1 MGLGLQPGAPSSV
14 APVVDG
20 PEQQPARHV
29 TSVATAARS
38 DDPEVTLAAFFGPQ
52 DDTTDRFP
60 PIASDR
66 RWRSAA
72 LPVESVIPQ
81 LKLLVRNHL
90 QRSSAPVDEL
100 IDSAADDRRNVEWL
114 ADRVRAMTVRGF
126 QRSTF
131 DHLADEMLELMGG
144 EPV

>member
-1 MGLGLQPGAPSSV
+1 M
-14 APVVDG
+14 
-20 PEQQPARHV
+20 
-29 TSVATAARS
+29 
-38 DDPEVTLAAFFGPQ
+38 
-52 DDTTDRFP
+52 
-60 PIASDR
+60 
-66 RWRSAA
+66 
-72 LPVESVIPQ
+72 IPQ